1 MKRPSLTFDTILI
14 IAVVL
19 YGVGVWL
26 HIPYGGGRVYSDIVS
41 VFQNREC
48 NPICSQLPIPYV
60 QAFVEYPIITAF
72 FMYAM
77 GALGSVFPGPILANY
92 YVATCIFL
100 LLPTL
105 LLIRELR
112 IIAQMRGTKQSRLLW
127 FFIVTPTFLFM
138 LLLNWYVI
146 GTYFAMAAIRFHL
159 QGRKRLS
166 GFLIG
171 LSALSN
177 LITAAPALGLVL
189 SESKVKQAVIFL
201 GTAAATYLLANL
213 PVYLLNPSNWL
224 EFWTYQYHWYIEG
237 SWIGLFMAGTSPLRH
252 AIPPVVFGAFAAVMF
267 YRRYRGE
274 KDPLYLSFLSSF
286 AFVFSTYVY
295 TPQMN
300 VFLLP
305 FFVLLPIEPYYLEF
319 LVWDA
324 LNSAIIVVGFSGFF
338 QLFGIVYTV
347 VQFGANSPIQLI
359 SVARSFWVGKFA
371 AYDGLYRKL
380 NGKKNVRERSS
391 LETDRISTEAG
402 S

>member
-1 MKRPSLTFDTILI
+1 LKKPPLTFDTILV

-26 HIPYGGGRVYSDIVS
+26 HIPYGGGKVYSDIVS

-48 NPICSQLPIPYV
+48 NPGCSPLPIPYV

-92 YVATCIFL
+92 YAATCIFL

-112 IIAQMRGTKQSRLLW
+112 LIALMRGTKQSRLLW

-146 GTYFAMAAIRFHL
+146 GTYFAMAAIRLHL
-159 QGRKRLS
+159 QGRKRMS

-201 GTAAATYLLANL
+201 GTAAATYVLANL

-237 SWIGLFMAGTSPLRH
+237 SWMGLFMTNTSPLRH
-252 AIPPVVFGAFAAVMF
+252 MIPPVVFGAFAAVML

-319 LVWDA
+319 LVWDV

-338 QLFGIVYTV
+338 QLFGIAYTI

-359 SVARSFWVGKFA
+359 SIFRSFWVGKFTV
-371 AYDGLYRKL
+371 YDGLYRKL

-391 LETDRISTEAG
+391 LETDRLSTEAG